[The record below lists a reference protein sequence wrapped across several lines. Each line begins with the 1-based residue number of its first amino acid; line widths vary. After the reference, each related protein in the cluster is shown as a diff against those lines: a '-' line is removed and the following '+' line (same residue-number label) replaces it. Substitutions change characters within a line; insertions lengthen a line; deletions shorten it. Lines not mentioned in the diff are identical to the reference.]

1 MSEDKN
7 QTEVPST
14 KLPPTKQSKKKL
26 WMILGI
32 IIVIVLLVSTVA
44 VLNFFASNGQLI
56 DGETLS
62 LGFSYSQGEI
72 MDYSTQI
79 TSSLTVDGVPQS
91 SSSSTL
97 TAMITQEIL
106 STDENTYTIRTTT
119 QTFSPSAGSS
129 SYTVTMDKSGKI
141 IDYGNLPA
149 ETQQMM
155 RSMSTIPGFGSYF
168 PKQTAKVGESWQ
180 VPINL
185 QFSGMSFQGTV
196 NYKIVDSGSKTVPAG
211 TYDVISIE
219 ISAAD
224 LELTISSSTESVVF
238 MTDYDGQIDL
248 EKGTCRMIQL
258 DMNVKMTATIEGE
271 TGVID
276 SSMLMLLEQHTK
288 VK

>member
-14 KLPPTKQSKKKL
+14 NLPPTKQSRKKL

-32 IIVIVLLVSTVA
+32 VILVVVLVSTVA
-44 VLNFFASNGQLI
+44 VLNFFALNGQPG

-91 SSSSTL
+91 SSDSTQ
-97 TAMITQEIL
+97 TATITQEIL
-106 STDENTYTIRTTT
+106 SADEDTYTIRTTSRAT
-119 QTFSPSAGSS
+119 SSSAGAS

-141 IDYGNLPA
+141 VDYGNLPA

-155 RSMSTIPGFGSYF
+155 QTMSTIPGFGSYF
-168 PKQTAKVGESWQ
+168 PKKTAKVGESWQ
-180 VPINL
+180 IPIDL

-196 NYKIVDSGSKTVPAG
+196 KYKIVDSGSKAVPAG

-219 ISAAD
+219 ISAVD

-238 MTDYDGQIDL
+238 MVDYDGQIDL
-248 EKGTCRMIQL
+248 EQGTCRLIQL
-258 DMNVKMTATIEGE
+258 DMNVEMTATIDGE

-276 SSMLMLLEQHTK
+276 SSMQMQLEQHTK
-288 VK
+288 